1 MFEFYRKAA
10 AIFLGLIALTAFLA
24 YLCVERVFVSDDL
37 LPAHESAIPWKF
49 ITITDNELGGGSS
62 VTVNEDVYSLDYE
75 YHLTQDIEFPFVFTV
90 VAFAEPENAENP
102 VDLSRYSTATF
113 KVKCTPRNILAFYI
127 HSFDENF
134 TVPGNFDSYRI
145 AAASFSCSEEWS
157 ETEIALGHL
166 KVPLWWLE
174 KQGAD
179 ISDQDY
185 WLDKVIAI
193 TFVNSNKGLVN
204 TPVKVK
210 ISELTLHGRDWRYAW
225 VFAGFLV
232 FAWGGFIIRL
242 FKSYTV
248 SLIADVQDK
257 LNQDRPLIAYQQL
270 SIEPHKDGEKSR
282 VLRFMATEYAN
293 PDMSLEYI
301 IDALGMSRTQIN
313 ELLKDELGMTFSV
326 YLKKLRLT
334 EAARLLS
341 QQEDAN
347 VAEIAYSVGY
357 NNVSYFNKLFKNEY
371 GCTPKTFKDIY

>member
-24 YLCVERVFVSDDL
+24 YLCVERIFVSDAL

-75 YHLTQDIEFPFVFTV
+75 YHLTKDIEFPFVFTV
-90 VAFAEPENAENP
+90 VAFAEPGKAGNP
-102 VDLSRYSTATF
+102 VDLSRYATATF
-113 KVKCTPRNILAFYI
+113 RVKCAPRNILAFYI

-134 TVPGNFDSYRI
+134 TDSGNFDSYRI
-145 AAASFSCSEEWS
+145 ATASFSCSEEWS
-157 ETEIALGHL
+157 ETEIALRHL
-166 KVPLWWLE
+166 KVPMWWLE
-174 KQGAD
+174 KYGAD

-193 TFVNSNKGLVN
+193 TFVNSHTGLVN
-204 TPVKVK
+204 APVKVK

-225 VFAGFLV
+225 VFAGFLM
-232 FAWGGFIIRL
+232 FSWGFFIIRL
-242 FKSYTV
+242 FKSYTA

-341 QQEDAN
+341 EQEDAN